1 MNFTDGL
8 MLGAAFVTSWPVGV
22 SATVACL
29 AHEVRYIYMYIHIHI
44 HIHIYICMYI
54 YIYIY
59 IYVCVCVCIYIYI
72 YIFKVGCSTLERT
85 YKNINTSIF

>member
-54 YIYIY
+54 YI
-59 IYVCVCVCIYIYI
+59 
-72 YIFKVGCSTLERT
+72 
-85 YKNINTSIF
+85 